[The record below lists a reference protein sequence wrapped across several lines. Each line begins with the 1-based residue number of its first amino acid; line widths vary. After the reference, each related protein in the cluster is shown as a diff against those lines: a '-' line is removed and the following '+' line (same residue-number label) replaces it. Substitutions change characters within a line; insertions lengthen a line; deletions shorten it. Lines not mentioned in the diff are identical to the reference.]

1 MLCEYSRSLCG
12 QKGRT
17 HVGQRKQRNFA
28 RKAGLAGAIALG
40 GFALAG
46 CDVEAPTAVENLLG
60 FGWPKGITPEAESM
74 YNFWIW
80 VWVAAWIVG
89 FIMWGLF
96 LTAIFKWNA
105 KKAEKDGKGEFPKQ
119 LQYNVPLEMT
129 LTIVP
134 ILIIMG
140 LFFFTVQA
148 QQKVTALD
156 KNPEVTVDVTAYQ
169 WNWKFGYAENKVD
182 GENYNGE
189 DTERKKIAEES
200 SVDPEGVE
208 NPNPIHGK
216 SMGDISYLNFNKI
229 ETVGSTEEVPVLVLP
244 SETPIEFR
252 LASGDV
258 SHAFWV
264 PEFLFKRDVYA
275 HPEANA
281 QERRFQIEK
290 IDEEGAFVG
299 RCAEMCGT
307 YHSMM
312 NFEIRVVNRDDFNR
326 YLKFREQNP
335 EATNAEALEHIG
347 QDPYAV
353 TTSPFN
359 SQRDTRTGDNFVD
372 TPKA

>member
-1 MLCEYSRSLCG
+1 M
-12 QKGRT
+12 
-17 HVGQRKQRNFA
+17 GQRKQRNFA

-46 CDVEAPTAVENLLG
+46 CDVAAPEAMENLLG
-60 FGWPKGITPEAESM
+60 FGWPKGVTPEAHSM

-80 VWVAAWIVG
+80 VWVAAWIIG
-89 FIMWGLF
+89 FVMWGLF
-96 LTAIFKWNA
+96 LTAIFRWSAKRA
-105 KKAEKDGKGEFPKQ
+105 KKEGKGEFPKQ
-119 LQYNVPLEMT
+119 LQYNVPLEIA
-129 LTIVP
+129 LTIIPV
-134 ILIIMG
+134 IIIMG

-169 WNWKFGYAENKVD
+169 WNWKFGYAENKVN
-182 GENYNGE
+182 GENYEGADE
-189 DTERKKIAEES
+189 ARQKLAEKS
-200 SVDPEGVE
+200 SKDPEGVK

-229 ETVGSTEEVPVLVLP
+229 ETVGTTEEVPVLVLP
-244 SETPIEFR
+244 VDTPIEFR

-275 HPEANA
+275 HPEANS

-290 IDEEGAFVG
+290 IEEKGAFVG

-312 NFEIRVVNRDDFNR
+312 NFEIRVVDRDAFNQ
-326 YLKFREQNP
+326 YLKFREENP
-335 EATNAEALEHIG
+335 EATNAEALAEIG
-347 QDPYAV
+347 EEPYAV

-359 SQRDTRTGDNFVD
+359 SQRDTRDADNFVD
-372 TPKA
+372 TKSAA